1 MCPGLVG
8 VAANNYF
15 AKRPVSILCVQSSA
29 LGTSHRESKDMLL
42 ALEEL
47 TVKLEDKTYP
57 WGNKERAKAREQ
69 QL

>member
-1 MCPGLVG
+1 MC
-8 VAANNYF
+8 AE
-15 AKRPVSILCVQSSA
+15 LCSGHQSQ
-29 LGTSHRESKDMLL
+29 GSKDMLL